1 MTMGIDSRGSAARED
16 DPLASAKSDD
26 SDKSADRA
34 ARTPADT
41 NDDRGH
47 QRAETRT
54 REEYAADRRASESPA
69 ARDNSQDNGEAAE
82 QGHQGQPE
90 RRADHDR
97 AEVRDRGT
105 YADDTRADHS
115 AVEHRDRADATA
127 DRPAGPALEPSP
139 ASNGHRAEQAPEDH
153 AASWRQTA
161 EAPGLA
167 DADRT
172 ATSDGADENELVSSG
187 ERPEADQP
195 DDRGAGADQAAI
207 SARDQRETGLLPET
221 ITFDNKDIE
230 VTHNAADGIWIEGLP
245 GEPPARIGDLVP
257 SAEDPAQGRG
267 EKLRKE
273 FNKEAEDI
281 SDTAGKW
288 ADHVQEILDNPRP
301 THSMTHNRSPETAI
315 TGSDH
320 GINAGQGAE
329 AVVMLAVVGTA
340 VVHKLRERWQRPWDH

>member
-1 MTMGIDSRGSAARED
+1 MTMGIDSPGSAARED

-26 SDKSADRA
+26 SDKGTDRA

-41 NDDRGH
+41 NDDHGH

-54 REEYAADRRASESPA
+54 REEYAAARGAGDSPA
-69 ARDNSQDNGEAAE
+69 SRDNSQDNGEAPE
-82 QGHQGQPE
+82 QAHRDQPE

-97 AEVRDRGT
+97 AEPRDRET

-115 AVEHRDRADATA
+115 VGENQGPTAAMPA
-127 DRPAGPALEPSP
+127 DRSAGTSLDPPP
-139 ASNGHRAEQAPEDH
+139 ASNGNRAEQAPEDQ
-153 AASWRQTA
+153 AASWPQAA
-161 EAPGLA
+161 EAPRLA
-167 DADRT
+167 DADWT
-172 ATSDGADENELVSSG
+172 ATSDRPEENELINSG
-187 ERPEADQP
+187 EQP

-207 SARDQRETGLLPET
+207 SARDQRESGRLPET

-257 SAEDPAQGRG
+257 SAEDPAEGRG

-273 FNKEAEDI
+273 LNKEAEDI

-288 ADHVQEILDNPRP
+288 ADHVQEILDNTRP

-329 AVVMLAVVGTA
+329 AVVMLAIVGTA
-340 VVHKLRERWQRPWDH
+340 VVHKLRERWQRAWED